1 LDFTQ
6 SYFSLFELPQQYQ
19 LDTAVLSQRY
29 RQLQQQLHPDRYAH
43 AGEQELRLAV
53 QYSSFVN
60 EAYATLRYPL
70 SRALYL
76 LKLAGMDEEAVAA
89 QQVDGSF
96 LIQQMELRE
105 KLETFHD
112 LVDPDT
118 VMEHL
123 LQEISADLADLEQ
136 EAAAALGENELVAA
150 ATAVVKM
157 QYLDKLRT
165 EAEQREAQLLDS

>member
-1 LDFTQ
+1 MDFTQ

-19 LDTAVLSQRY
+19 LDSALVSKRY

-43 AGEQELRLAV
+43 GSDQERRLAV

-60 EAYATLRYPL
+60 EAYAVLRHPL

-76 LKLAGMDEEAVAA
+76 LKLAGMDGEEVSS
-89 QQVDGSF
+89 QKLDGGF

-118 VMEHL
+118 VLEHL
-123 LQEISADLADLEQ
+123 MQEINADLEELQ
-136 EAAAALGENELVAA
+136 LEVGEALAAGALGRA

-157 QYLDKLRT
+157 QYLDKLRS
-165 EAEQREAQLLDS
+165 EAEQREAELLDS